1 MHLPLRVQT
10 HSANCDA
17 AARLILHTHACTFH
31 CACKRILQTVML
43 LQDQTHTCMH
53 PKCTQA
59 LCTALLHVRTHTH
72 THTCAD
78 TNTYMHTRVE
88 KKTRVTAHTHV
99 SRRWTLALHQS
110 PSTGAGVS
118 SSPLPVVCAIVRSSW
133 PPHASW
139 SQVCACTL
147 ARVCECLC
155 SCVSVCYSAFLM
167 ATPRLMEPG
176 LCVWRLVCV
185 YAWVCECL
193 CACVSVCYSAFLMA
207 TPRLMETHTHTHT
220 NNTHTLILQCTTLR

>member
-17 AARLILHTHACTFH
+17 AARPNTHMHAPEMHTSTMH
-31 CACKRILQTVML
+31 CSPAR
-43 LQDQTHTCMH
+43 
-53 PKCTQA
+53 A
-59 LCTALLHVRTHTH
+59 HTH
-72 THTCAD
+72 TYAHVRRHKYIHA
-78 TNTYMHTRVE
+78 HTRVE

-99 SRRWTLALHQS
+99 SRCWTLALHQS

-167 ATPRLMEPG
+167 ATPRLMETG
-176 LCVWRLVCV
+176 LCVWRHVCV